1 MNAHDIGALV
11 KTGRVHRRVYADPEI
26 FELEMERLFGRAW
39 LFVGH
44 ESQVQA
50 PGDFFTTY
58 MGRQPVV
65 VVRHEDGA
73 VHVLNNRCGHRG
85 TQVVGESSGNATNF
99 TCCYHGWKYR
109 TDGSLHAVPLRQ
121 GYSQEIDLDDPAFGM
136 VRVPRTDSYRGFIFA
151 SLAEDGPGLRDFLGH
166 MTTSFDDMVDRA
178 PDGELEVAGG
188 IFKHTYDGNW
198 KLVLENW
205 CDGLHPNFVHISS
218 VDTARGQS
226 EDVHTDGSGE
236 IARRQMLQN
245 GASLDFWENNCG
257 LWVFPRG
264 HCYIGDYHDD
274 EKLVATK
281 NDPDFREYIDLLEN
295 RNGAERT
302 KEILKVGRWNSN
314 IYPNCSFMSQFRS
327 LRIIHPIAPD
337 RTQINVLMF
346 KLKGAPEKMFLDTV
360 RFANVTNGTG
370 SVVLTDDLETY
381 ARISGGMASQGSD
394 WIEISRA
401 MEQDQPYEHGGSH
414 SPNGTS
420 EIHIRNMF
428 SAWRDYMTDGG
439 ANA

>member
-26 FELEMERLFGRAW
+26 FELEMGRLFGRAW

-109 TDGSLHAVPLRQ
+109 TDGSLHSVPLRQ

-257 LWVFPRG
+257 LWVVPRG